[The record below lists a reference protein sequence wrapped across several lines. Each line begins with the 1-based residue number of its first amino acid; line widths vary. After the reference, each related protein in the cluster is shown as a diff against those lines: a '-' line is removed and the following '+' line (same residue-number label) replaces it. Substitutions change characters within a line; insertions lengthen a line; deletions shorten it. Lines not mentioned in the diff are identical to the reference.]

1 VRRVTTDKGTIESII
16 RRASVCRVGMS
27 ADGQPYIVPVCFGYD
42 DGTLYFHS
50 ATAGRKLDVL
60 RKNNAVCVE
69 FDVDCEVVK
78 AENACKWGIK
88 YRSVI
93 GFGKVLFVDGV
104 EEKRKAL
111 DMIVAHYG
119 GESCDYPEATLER
132 TAVVKVEIESLTAK
146 VSGY

>member
-1 VRRVTTDKGTIESII
+1 
-16 RRASVCRVGMS
+16 VG
-27 ADGQPYIVPVCFGYD
+27 D
-42 DGTLYFHS
+42 
-50 ATAGRKLDVL
+50 
-60 RKNNAVCVE
+60 
-69 FDVDCEVVK
+69 
-78 AENACKWGIK
+78 K

-119 GESCDYPEATLER
+119 GESCDYPEATLEG

>member
-1 VRRVTTDKGTIESII
+1 
-16 RRASVCRVGMS
+16 MS

-78 AENACKWGIK
+78 AENACKWGI
-88 YRSVI
+88 S
-93 GFGKVLFVDGV
+93 
-104 EEKRKAL
+104 
-111 DMIVAHYG
+111 
-119 GESCDYPEATLER
+119 
-132 TAVVKVEIESLTAK
+132 TAA
-146 VSGY
+146 